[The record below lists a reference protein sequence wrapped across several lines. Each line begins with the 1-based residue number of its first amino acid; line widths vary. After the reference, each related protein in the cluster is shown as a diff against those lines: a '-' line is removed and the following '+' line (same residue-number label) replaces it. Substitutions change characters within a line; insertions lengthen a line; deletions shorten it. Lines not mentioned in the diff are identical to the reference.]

1 MIILINL
8 STWLHIPNIVWSL
21 NSMSWELAGN
31 QLGDKIP
38 FSFGKFKQLEYLD
51 QTQLVFLDLSYNS
64 FQGHLP
70 FSLGKLEQLSHLLLS
85 TNNFTCQILNE
96 FSIPHPTHW
105 VGTLCNNLDGHA
117 LFLLGNL
124 EQLSLL
130 DLSNNNYTGDILI
143 VFRNLTRPDMLSL
156 LFTNF
161 TGKISVDFV
170 NTTHFVGP
178 LIKHVWWS
186 DFILTWKP

>member
-1 MIILINL
+1 
-8 STWLHIPNIVWSL
+8 
-21 NSMSWELAGN
+21 MSWELAGN

-96 FSIPHPTHW
+96 FS
-105 VGTLCNNLDGHA
+105 
-117 LFLLGNL
+117 
-124 EQLSLL
+124 
-130 DLSNNNYTGDILI
+130 
-143 VFRNLTRPDMLSL
+143 NLTQLIELELYVTTWMVMLY
-156 LFTNF
+156 
-161 TGKISVDFV
+161 
-170 NTTHFVGP
+170 P
-178 LIKHVWWS
+178 Y
-186 DFILTWKP
+186 

>member
-1 MIILINL
+1 LIILINL

-70 FSLGKLEQLSHLLLS
+70 FSLEKLEQLSHLLLS

-96 FSIPHPTHW
+96 FSIPHSTHW
-105 VGTLCNNLDGHA
+105 VGSLKQ
-117 LFLLGNL
+117 
-124 EQLSLL
+124 QLYWWYSHC
-130 DLSNNNYTGDILI
+130 LSQPYP
-143 VFRNLTRPDMLSL
+143 TRYVK
-156 LFTNF
+156 F
-161 TGKISVDFV
+161 
-170 NTTHFVGP
+170 
-178 LIKHVWWS
+178 
-186 DFILTWKP
+186 FIH